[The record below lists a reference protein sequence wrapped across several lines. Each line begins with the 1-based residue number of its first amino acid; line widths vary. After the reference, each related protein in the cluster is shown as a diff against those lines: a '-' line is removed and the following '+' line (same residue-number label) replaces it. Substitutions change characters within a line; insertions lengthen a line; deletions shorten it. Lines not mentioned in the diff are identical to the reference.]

1 MSRRTVSNPTGDT
14 SGVGTAYH
22 SGVPDVTHVL
32 SEFLVV
38 RLKSDPSIIPLY

>member
-22 SGVPDVTHVL
+22 SGVPDV
-32 SEFLVV
+32 
-38 RLKSDPSIIPLY
+38 KSDPSITPFN